1 MPPHTMKIQSPN
13 TQAINLA
20 APRYWLLW
28 LLFAMAYPVTRLPLA
43 IQHRIGRGMGRL
55 LYYFGPRRRHIAA
68 VNLSLCF
75 PDMTEQERKQLL
87 KKNFDLYGTSLIE
100 IFAAWWSKPAIFHNK
115 VTYEGLEH
123 LTTAL
128 KKNKGVLL
136 LSGHFTT
143 IEIGQRLLGQKIP
156 FNMVY
161 RPHKNPLIEYIMS
174 SGRQRWTGK
183 AIDRLDIRE
192 MLRTLKSNYPL
203 AYAPDQDYGRKHSV
217 FVPFMGIMAA
227 TITATAKLAKLS
239 GAPTIFYVVRRTNND
254 GYHVKIFPGL
264 TDFPS
269 EDQQQNA
276 IRINNWFEER
286 IREVPAD
293 YLWTHRRF
301 KTPPPGKNRPY

>member
-43 IQHRIGRGMGRL
+43 MQHRIGRGMGRL

-136 LSGHFTT
+136 NHV
-143 IEIGQRLLGQKIP
+143 
-156 FNMVY
+156 N
-161 RPHKNPLIEYIMS
+161 
-174 SGRQRWTGK
+174 
-183 AIDRLDIRE
+183 
-192 MLRTLKSNYPL
+192 TL
-203 AYAPDQDYGRKHSV
+203 
-217 FVPFMGIMAA
+217 F
-227 TITATAKLAKLS
+227 
-239 GAPTIFYVVRRTNND
+239 
-254 GYHVKIFPGL
+254 
-264 TDFPS
+264 
-269 EDQQQNA
+269 
-276 IRINNWFEER
+276 
-286 IREVPAD
+286 
-293 YLWTHRRF
+293 
-301 KTPPPGKNRPY
+301 